1 MKILIALNFA
11 VGFILAVS
19 FMLPEETDFAL
30 LLGMASLPAFLLLA
44 LVNFIFIFKQWKPK
58 RFLALVPFGSYIIAS
73 VLFGCLTRWEANLVL
88 RGTPCRP
95 DSFFDEKKKSDLTQI
110 ANQAL
115 LEYRGKNFAPES
127 YLQAKKYDLKPLFAD
142 TNQQIIVF
150 GYYHGRSCFEYL
162 YSKNGSTN
170 LPAANTGYEQ
180 PVMKPLGDNWY
191 FRVW

>member
-95 DSFFDEKKKSDLTQI
+95 DSFFDETKKSDLTKI
-110 ANQAL
+110 ANQSL
-115 LEYRGKNFAPES
+115 VYYQGKNFASDVYPRLNK
-127 YLQAKKYDLKPLFAD
+127 YNLQPLFVD
-142 TNQQIIVF
+142 TNQQIVVF
-150 GYYHGRSCFEYL
+150 GLYHGRRWFEYI
-162 YSKNGSTN
+162 YSKNGSNN
-170 LPAANTGYEQ
+170 LPVANTGNEQ
-180 PVMKPLGDNWY
+180 PVAKPLGDNWY